1 MKIIITES
9 QYEKILSEIGNV
21 YDDPKEWYDNLLN
34 MVDNRSDL
42 VFDNSEYEVI
52 VYDRNDNYLGY
63 YDKEKQSGII
73 VNKNIE
79 DEEIVSEEEETTGGS
94 TSSTASVWPLKDVG
108 RGPANPID
116 SSPWSVEPARGP
128 ANQLT

>member
-9 QYEKILSEIGNV
+9 QYEKILSEIGDV
-21 YDDPKEWYDNLLN
+21 YNDPKEWYDNLLN
-34 MVDNRSDL
+34 IVDNRSDL

-52 VYDRNDNYLGY
+52 VYDKRDNYLGY
-63 YDKEKQSGII
+63 YDKEKNNGII
-73 VNKNIE
+73 VNREIE
-79 DEEIVSEEEETTGGS
+79 DEELVSEEEETSGGS
-94 TSSTASVWPLKDVG
+94 TSTASVWPLKDVT

-116 SSPWSVEPARGP
+116 NSPWSVEPTRGP